1 LQVEAETIAKSCSD
15 LFKKD
20 HVERD
25 EVGREGGREKKRGKA
40 KATEK
45 MIWED
50 SGGKEKRR

>member
-1 LQVEAETIAKSCSD
+1 VEAETIAKSCSD